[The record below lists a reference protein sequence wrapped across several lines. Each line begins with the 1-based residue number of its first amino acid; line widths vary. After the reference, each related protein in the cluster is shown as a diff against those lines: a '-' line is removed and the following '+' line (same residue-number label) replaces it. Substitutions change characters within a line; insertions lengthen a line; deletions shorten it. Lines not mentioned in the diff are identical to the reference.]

1 MPCGNFLIMPHV
13 TILKPSLVIIMDDG
27 DQCFEKKT
35 MSKNL
40 HNATWQF
47 SIDGWQS
54 MTSCV

>member
-40 HNATWQF
+40 HNAT
-47 SIDGWQS
+47 
-54 MTSCV
+54 